1 MKRIDTIHWVAA
13 LLVFLLVCG
22 CDVLNVGDVVV
33 GSGKVAEEKRP
44 VGQFDAIDLS
54 GSGQL
59 VFRQG
64 DSESL
69 TIKADDN
76 VLPYITSTVEGGKL
90 HLGVR
95 SNVSLQTHLPIAYTV
110 TARNLKAVH
119 LSGSG
124 SAKLDS
130 LSTDRLDVRITG
142 SGDVVASG
150 RAGHQTVS
158 ISGSGSYNG
167 AACQGATAEVH
178 ISGSGNLTVNVS
190 DHLDAHVS
198 GSGDIDYLG
207 HPTLNTDVSGS
218 GRVFSKS

>member
-1 MKRIDTIHWVAA
+1 MKRIGTSHWVAA
-13 LLVFLLVCG
+13 LLVSLLVCA
-22 CDVLNVGDVVV
+22 CDLLSTGNVVV
-33 GSGKVAEEKRP
+33 GSGKAAEETRP

-54 GSGQL
+54 RSGQL

-76 VLPYITSTVEGGKL
+76 VLPLLTSTVQGGEL

-95 SNVSLQTHLPIAYTV
+95 NNVSLQTHLPIVYTV

-130 LSTDRLDVRITG
+130 LSADRLEVRISG
-142 SGDVVASG
+142 SGDVAASG
-150 RAGHQTVS
+150 RVRQQTVS
-158 ISGSGSYNG
+158 ISGSGSYHG
-167 AACQGATAEVH
+167 AACQGAAADVH
-178 ISGSGNLTVNVS
+178 ISGSGNVIVNVS

-198 GSGDIDYLG
+198 GSGDINYLG
-207 HPTLNTDVSGS
+207 HPSVNTDINGS
-218 GRVFSKS
+218 GRVSSKS

>member
-1 MKRIDTIHWVAA
+1 MKRFHTSQWVAA
-13 LLVFLLVCG
+13 LLVSLLVCA
-22 CDVLNVGDVVV
+22 CDVLSAGDMVV

-44 VGQFDAIDLS
+44 VGQFDVIDLA
-54 GSGQL
+54 GGGQL

-76 VLPYITSTVEGGKL
+76 VLPYITSTVQGGEL

-95 SNVSLQTHLPIAYTV
+95 NNVSFQTHLPIVYTV
-110 TARNLKAVH
+110 TARNLKAIH

-124 SAKLDS
+124 SAKLES
-130 LSTDRLDVRITG
+130 LSTDRLEVRISG

-150 RAGHQTVS
+150 RAGQQTVS
-158 ISGSGSYNG
+158 ISGSGRYNG
-167 AACQGATAEVH
+167 AACQGATADVH
-178 ISGSGNLTVNVS
+178 ISGSGNVTVNAS

-207 HPTLNTDVSGS
+207 HPSVNTQISGS
-218 GRVFSKS
+218 GRVSSKS